1 MARSNRTPTDNQTK
15 RTKGEDRTFRV
26 LLVDHEPQALQ
37 SLAECL
43 DGPHIELV
51 QAPTLA
57 AARKA
62 MMAGPIDLALIEP
75 NLIDGSGLTFATE
88 LRRKQPG
95 TQSIV
100 ISGQPSLER
109 AIEAIRA
116 GVADFIVKPLD
127 LNELN
132 ARVRHALANRRADQR
147 RMARIQRL
155 RRVCKKLNQ
164 ARQEVSQQ
172 VDILCND
179 LVTAYQDLA
188 AQMQQAVVTGEYA
201 LIARQEL
208 DLETLLRK
216 TLEFILQKAGP
227 TNAAIFLPSSA
238 DEYTLGGYV
247 NYDCDSKSADMLLQH
262 LADVVAPRLAPR
274 DQPLHITDNDTLK
287 AWIGDD
293 SAYLA
298 DCHVLGFSS
307 RHNGEP
313 LAVLTMFRDQ
323 GQPFP
328 ADLPEL
334 CAAIAPMLGDYLSRI
349 IRVHHRLAKGLE
361 EPGT

>member
-1 MARSNRTPTDNQTK
+1 MARSNRTPTDNQAKPTK
-15 RTKGEDRTFRV
+15 SGGRTFRV
-26 LLVDHEPQALQ
+26 LLVDHEPHALQ
-37 SLAECL
+37 ALAECL
-43 DGPHIELV
+43 EGPRVELL

-62 MMAGPIDLALIEP
+62 MAQAPIDLALIEP
-75 NLIDGSGLTFATE
+75 NLVDGSGLTFAAE
-88 LRRKQPG
+88 LKRRCPS

-100 ISGQPSLER
+100 ITGQPSLER

-116 GVADFIVKPLD
+116 GAADFIVKPLD
-127 LNELN
+127 LRELN
-132 ARVRHALANRRADQR
+132 ERVRHVLASRRADQR
-147 RMARIQRL
+147 RLARIQRL
-155 RRVCKKLNQ
+155 RRVCKKLNE

-188 AQMQQAVVTGEYA
+188 AQMQQAVQTGEYA
-201 LIARQEL
+201 LLARQEL

-216 TLEFILQKAGP
+216 TLEFLLQKAGP
-227 TNAAIFLPSSA
+227 TNAAIFLPSTS

-247 NYDCDSKSADMLLQH
+247 NYDCDAKSADMLLQH

-298 DCHVLGFSS
+298 DCHVLGFAS
-307 RHNGEP
+307 RHKGES
-313 LAVLTMFRDQ
+313 LAVITLFRDR
-323 GQPFP
+323 GQPFAP
-328 ADLPEL
+328 DLPEL

-349 IRVHHRLAKGLE
+349 IRVHHRLAKGIDE
-361 EPGT
+361 HEA